1 MTAIGPLRRR
11 PSKDGPAK
19 KMSVDT
25 IVYVPNSENM
35 ESEYAI
41 EALLALGQKTRLA
54 AYRLLFEQEP
64 HGLAS
69 GAIAR
74 KLGVNAST
82 MSRHLAQ
89 LERASLLRSWREQ
102 RQIMYAIDHEG
113 TGQLLHFLTED
124 CCKAHQT

>member
-1 MTAIGPLRRR
+1 
-11 PSKDGPAK
+11 
-19 KMSVDT
+19 MSVDA
-25 IVYVPNSENM
+25 IAYLPNGANM
-35 ESEYAI
+35 ESKNAI
-41 EALLALGQKTRLA
+41 EALLALGQETRLA
-54 AYRLLFEQEP
+54 AYRLLVEQEP

-69 GAIAR
+69 GAIAQ

-89 LERASLLRSWREQ
+89 LERALLLRSWREQ

-124 CCKAHQT
+124 CCKAHQTQATGTQCRNRSSRRKKS

>member
-1 MTAIGPLRRR
+1 
-11 PSKDGPAK
+11 
-19 KMSVDT
+19 MSVDI
-25 IVYVPNSENM
+25 IVYMRNSANM
-35 ESEYAI
+35 ESKNAI
-41 EALLALGQKTRLA
+41 AALLALGQETRLA
-54 AYRLLFEQEP
+54 AYRLLVEQEP

-69 GAIAR
+69 GAIAQT
-74 KLGVNAST
+74 LGVNAST

>member
-1 MTAIGPLRRR
+1 
-11 PSKDGPAK
+11 
-19 KMSVDT
+19 MSVDT

-64 HGLAS
+64 DGLAS
-69 GAIAR
+69 GAIAQ